1 MRRNIFAIV
10 TAKITDHQNK
20 YNGSSGLGQCRVATN
35 HRFVKKKKKLL
46 LVKGNKEK
54 YDKKSC
60 ACLQRAGKGS
70 FIQTELN

>member
-1 MRRNIFAIV
+1 MAPVDLVNA
-10 TAKITDHQNK
+10 
-20 YNGSSGLGQCRVATN
+20 GLPQTIDLLKKKKK
-35 HRFVKKKKKLL
+35 KKKKKLL

>member
-1 MRRNIFAIV
+1 MAPVDLVNA
-10 TAKITDHQNK
+10 
-20 YNGSSGLGQCRVATN
+20 GLPQTIDLLK
-35 HRFVKKKKKLL
+35 KKKKKLL